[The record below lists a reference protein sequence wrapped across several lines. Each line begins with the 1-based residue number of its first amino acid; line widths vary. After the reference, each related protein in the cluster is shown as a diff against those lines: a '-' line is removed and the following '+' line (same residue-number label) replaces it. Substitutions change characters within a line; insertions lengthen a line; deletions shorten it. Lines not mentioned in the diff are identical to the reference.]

1 MQCAERKRLFE
12 SAPAKFVKLVSMIAV
27 ARIAGAAAVGAALP
41 MTSISSGVIN
51 EILKLS
57 TVLGTGAVGSFLID
71 SLKVG
76 WTLKA
81 YFDGL
86 RRLSRRA

>member
-27 ARIAGAAAVGAALP
+27 ARIAGAEAAAVGAALP

-51 EILKLS
+51 EIL
-57 TVLGTGAVGSFLID
+57 
-71 SLKVG
+71 
-76 WTLKA
+76 
-81 YFDGL
+81 
-86 RRLSRRA
+86 